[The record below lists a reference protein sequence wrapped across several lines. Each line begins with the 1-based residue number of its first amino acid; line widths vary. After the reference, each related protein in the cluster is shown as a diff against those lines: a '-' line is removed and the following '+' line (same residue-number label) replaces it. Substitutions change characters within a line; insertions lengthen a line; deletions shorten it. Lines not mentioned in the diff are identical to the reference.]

1 MNIVIEKEY
10 SINNRKITIQ
20 NNSLVNINIKTI
32 NAILGILKL
41 EKIKPVKDYFRNFLK
56 DLNIKNNLEWHKLF
70 TSKNKKMYLTHVISG
85 IEDNK
90 KYLTEYFLKV
100 FPQRLKLFRMLTPVG
115 SNEVPLYSHNSI
127 TGRLTITNGINYLTM
142 KKELRNNL
150 TSSLKDHTILELD
163 FKSCEPNFYMRAK
176 DLIGEEV
183 EDIYTHI
190 SKEIGLDAGQ
200 ERVKLKRSI
209 LSILYG
215 ANNSTVK
222 RLSKMN
228 TAQIE
233 KIKSMLNVKS
243 FEAEL
248 KKEFNKNGFIK
259 NYYGRPILSDANI
272 VNYWIQSS
280 SVDYCCLSFL
290 KFLQENQDAKLHA
303 VIHDAILFS
312 VPNNKIQVYMNI
324 KSLNCPIS
332 NISIPIKI
340 NINGLDN

>member
-1 MNIVIEKEY
+1 
-10 SINNRKITIQ
+10 
-20 NNSLVNINIKTI
+20 
-32 NAILGILKL
+32 
-41 EKIKPVKDYFRNFLK
+41 
-56 DLNIKNNLEWHKLF
+56 
-70 TSKNKKMYLTHVISG
+70 
-85 IEDNK
+85 
-90 KYLTEYFLKV
+90 
-100 FPQRLKLFRMLTPVG
+100 
-115 SNEVPLYSHNSI
+115 
-127 TGRLTITNGINYLTM
+127 
-142 KKELRNNL
+142 
-150 TSSLKDHTILELD
+150 
-163 FKSCEPNFYMRAK
+163 
-176 DLIGEEV
+176 
-183 EDIYTHI
+183 
-190 SKEIGLDAGQ
+190 
-200 ERVKLKRSI
+200 
-209 LSILYG
+209 
-215 ANNSTVK
+215 
-222 RLSKMN
+222 MN